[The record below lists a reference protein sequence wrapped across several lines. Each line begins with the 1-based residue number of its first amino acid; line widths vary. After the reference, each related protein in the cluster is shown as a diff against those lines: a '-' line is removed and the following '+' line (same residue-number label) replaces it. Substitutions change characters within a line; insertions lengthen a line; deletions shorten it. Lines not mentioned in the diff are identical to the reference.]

1 MQEEIV
7 FSVEQ
12 LARIEQ
18 GEVLSDLRAAPHFST
33 IVETFSKVDYDIL
46 RALNE
51 LGEVAPAARGLRTG
65 RNVLQ
70 GQYRVAANNV
80 QLNRALGLAWN
91 TSYDLGITRLS
102 KSDEPKERELAAN
115 LRLTFISTPAD
126 ASVRDVR
133 DTVDEQSQ
141 FLEASLTDVPL
152 ASLGLRSSF
161 LTEAKVIVENFAA
174 RTGNAAITSSARQR
188 HTALLHEKLE
198 RLGELIAQIEVA
210 CVQLEDLGIARPGGF
225 DMGILLS
232 AAAGNGP
239 RDEPVDVIPNPAPT
253 PADADNSETAGL
265 PPLAPL
271 GEA

>member
-18 GEVLSDLRAAPHFST
+18 GEVLADLRAAPHFPK
-33 IVETFSKVDYDIL
+33 IVEAFSKVDYDIV
-46 RALNE
+46 RALNQV
-51 LGEVAPAARGLRTG
+51 GAVAPAARGLRTG

-70 GQYRVAANNV
+70 GQYRVAANNT
-80 QLNRALGLAWN
+80 QLNRSLGVAWN
-91 TSYDLGITRLS
+91 TTYDLGITRLS
-102 KSDEPKERELAAN
+102 KSDDPKERELAAN
-115 LRLTFISTPAD
+115 LRLTFKSTPED

-133 DTVDEQSQ
+133 DTVAEQSQ
-141 FLEASLTDVPL
+141 FLEVSLGDVPL

-161 LTEAKVIVENFAA
+161 LTEAKVIGENFAA
-174 RTGNAAITSSARQR
+174 RTGTAAVASSARQF
-188 HTALLHEKLE
+188 HTAQLHEELE
-198 RLGELIAQIEVA
+198 RLGDLITQIEVA
-210 CVQLEDLGIARPGGF
+210 CKQLEDLGIARPGGF
-225 DMGILLS
+225 DMGIMLS